1 MTALTIR
8 LPNSVHE
15 TIKQLARKDGI
26 SVNQFIASAAA
37 EKMASFQTLD
47 YLRREAAL
55 GKRENFEQF
64 LKLVP
69 DVPARAGDE
78 LSPSIDTFRKNKK

>member
-15 TIKQLARKDGI
+15 SIKALVRKDGI

-37 EKMASFQTLD
+37 EKMAAFQTLD
-47 YLRREAAL
+47 FLRREAAL

-69 DVPARAGDE
+69 DSPAQAGDE
-78 LSPSIDTFRKNKK
+78 LSSDANT